1 VITVAQ
7 VYLRLQGEELIKEE
21 NIELK

>member
-7 VYLRLQGEELIKEE
+7 VYLRLNGEPLINAE
-21 NIELK
+21 NIEIK